1 MPKILIVEDEL
12 PIADLIRLTL
22 KSAGYLCDHA
32 PDGDQAADLAAAG
45 NYDLA
50 LVDVMLPRTDG
61 FTLLEYFQSLELPV
75 IFVTARSAVADRVK
89 GLKLGAEDY
98 IVKPFDVAELLARV
112 ETVLRRFHK
121 TEETLSLA
129 GVRVDPRA
137 RKVWRGEEEVSLTPK
152 EYDLLLLFLHNPNAA
167 LYRDTIY
174 ERVWGRRT
182 GLRQQNRG
190 PARPASAEKS
200 GLGKGAAGCE
210 QDRLPSGDAPM
221 KFRLKTTLCMVC
233 LVSLLFGAGS
243 CALISFSFQ
252 NALEREQAAARSAY
266 ALLVRTLQL
275 VETVE
280 VWSQPQDV
288 VQVLQQLSA
297 QGNKSWS
304 ALSLETR
311 AGVSLPRKHIGWLL
325 RPEGA
330 GG

>member
-137 RKVWRGEEEVSLTPK
+137 RKVWRGGGGGLPDPPK
-152 EYDLLLLFLHNPNAA
+152 
-167 LYRDTIY
+167 
-174 ERVWGRRT
+174 
-182 GLRQQNRG
+182 
-190 PARPASAEKS
+190 S
-200 GLGKGAAGCE
+200 
-210 QDRLPSGDAPM
+210 
-221 KFRLKTTLCMVC
+221 TTCC
-233 LVSLLFGAGS
+233 
-243 CALISFSFQ
+243 FSFFTTPTPPSTGTPFM
-252 NALEREQAAARSAY
+252 NGSGAENWPTAAKPWTCTSSVCGKKVGWEKALQA
-266 ALLVRTLQL
+266 V
-275 VETVE
+275 
-280 VWSQPQDV
+280 
-288 VQVLQQLSA
+288 
-297 QGNKSWS
+297 NKIGYR
-304 ALSLETR
+304 LETP
-311 AGVSLPRKHIGWLL
+311 L
-325 RPEGA
+325 
-330 GG
+330 